1 MDCPA
6 CETLKR
12 TYETWRSKY
21 NAARAGSYYRICTK
35 LVASIYVE
43 MERAKNDL
51 EDHGRRCA
59 AHMTLPL
66 AEALANQGAAP
77 LVEPALLRLVRDLF
91 KPTDGPLEL
100 R

>member
-1 MDCPA
+1 VDCPV

-12 TYETWRSKY
+12 TYEAWRSNY
-21 NAARAGSYYRICTK
+21 NAARTGVYHLICTK

-51 EDHGRRCA
+51 EDHGRRCVN
-59 AHMTLPL
+59 HIVLPL
-66 AEALANQGAAP
+66 ADAHANKSGALP
-77 LVEPALLRLVRDLF
+77 IEPALLRPGRDLF

>member
-1 MDCPA
+1 
-6 CETLKR
+6 
-12 TYETWRSKY
+12 
-21 NAARAGSYYRICTK
+21 
-35 LVASIYVE
+35 

-66 AEALANQGAAP
+66 AEALANQGAVP
-77 LVEPALLRLVRDLF
+77 LVEPALLRPVRDLF